1 MITLYKEYSIGV
13 KKLSDAELNR
23 ENSPSGQ
30 THIGLSEKVLTYLP
44 NTPEQQEG
52 ILVVNQSCSFV
63 ECAFSKIG
71 NKRSTKIDSQT
82 NTPVKSVV
90 KQIRNIASNDK
101 VDWYLVW
108 FALENQTPVF
118 WLLNNNSEDYSGLED
133 IFENS
138 QSLSV
143 YTASKEEY
151 FRLLTKIRSFKKLLA
166 IIDSKYDTS
175 HENRLI
181 AISKEHRTFVH
192 LCLDYFRMIGELDKM
207 LPYFNTKEANV
218 PVSVKKDGAYKLQ
231 NMFMF
236 ADITEINTRNSTD
249 NGRRWYTDP
258 FFVDGRELYL
268 YVDWFPGKD
277 SKGKDT
283 QLMVPDFVKFVSDCF
298 GKKYVY
304 RNAQG
309 THEMWEINNPESFET
324 IQNVNGEETSD
335 YVNFK
340 HLLEYFCAHLQYVVT
355 DDKTVKGYEEY
366 LEPFIKNDSFRRSG
380 QGYKRGKIQ
389 KQIEQWENYSVG
401 KICIAVHGQGAKSNA
416 SYLHWNRT
424 GHNVLANWNGD
435 AIISLKLVDYLE
447 SSKER
452 ITKDTMSLDDLGLY
466 DGQEPNENLKKFYDA
481 FVDLLKSDPTMPMEE
496 DDEQVQEFGDFIPRQ
511 IIFYGAP
518 GTGKSH
524 TIKKEE
530 DGGKIT
536 CIRTTFHPDSD
547 YATFVGCYKPHKI
560 KGSSNNL
567 TYEFV
572 EQAFLEAYKQAWMN
586 PKEEIALV
594 IEEINRGNCAQVF
607 GDIFQLL
614 DRSDDGWSTY
624 PIKADTDIAE
634 HLEELQISGYTATM
648 NKRFGLDKEGNDRYP
663 DRNWFGFMALPPNMS
678 ILATMNTSDQSL
690 FPIDSAFKR
699 RWDWKYIKIKP
710 GKNENGEKL
719 DWNIQIE
726 GANGEP
732 VKIIKEETKLPWW
745 DFIQKV
751 NEIIASMTSSA
762 DKQLGYFFCKPSK
775 KANETDEKP
784 TIITA
789 DTLVGKVIFYLWNDV
804 FKDYGF
810 EDASLFTYQEEKDG
824 KKMDKDLAFADFYD
838 EEGEQVNTVRLVDF
852 LKKIMKW
859 QNNNTENS

>member
-1 MITLYKEYSIGV
+1 M
-13 KKLSDAELNR
+13 
-23 ENSPSGQ
+23 
-30 THIGLSEKVLTYLP
+30 
-44 NTPEQQEG
+44 
-52 ILVVNQSCSFV
+52 
-63 ECAFSKIG
+63 
-71 NKRSTKIDSQT
+71 
-82 NTPVKSVV
+82 
-90 KQIRNIASNDK
+90 
-101 VDWYLVW
+101 
-108 FALENQTPVF
+108 
-118 WLLNNNSEDYSGLED
+118 
-133 IFENS
+133 
-138 QSLSV
+138 
-143 YTASKEEY
+143 
-151 FRLLTKIRSFKKLLA
+151 
-166 IIDSKYDTS
+166 
-175 HENRLI
+175 
-181 AISKEHRTFVH
+181 VH
-192 LCLDYFRMIGELDKM
+192 
-207 LPYFNTKEANV
+207 
-218 PVSVKKDGAYKLQ
+218 
-231 NMFMF
+231 
-236 ADITEINTRNSTD
+236 
-249 NGRRWYTDP
+249 P
-258 FFVDGRELYL
+258 FFVEGRELYL

-324 IQNVNGEETSD
+324 IQNVNGEETFD

-355 DDKTVKGYEEY
+355 GDETVKGYEEY
-366 LEPFIKNDSFRRSG
+366 LKPFVENGTFKKSG
-380 QGYKRGKIQ
+380 QGYKGDNIQ
-389 KQIEQWENYSVG
+389 KQIEPWEQYSAG
-401 KICIAVHGQGAKSNA
+401 RICIAVHGQGPKGNA
-416 SYLHWNRT
+416 AYLHWDST

-435 AIISLKLVDYLE
+435 TIISLKLVEYLE
-447 SSKER
+447 PSKER
-452 ITKDTMSLDDLGLY
+452 ITKDVVSLDELGLY
-466 DGQEPNENLKKFYDA
+466 DGQEPNENLRKFYDA
-481 FVDLLKSDPTMPMEE
+481 FVELLKNDSTMPLEE
-496 DDEQVQEFGDFIPRQ
+496 GEDKPLEFGDFTPRQ
-511 IIFYGAP
+511 IIYYGAP

-530 DGGKIT
+530 DEGKIT

-634 HLEELQISGYTATM
+634 HLKGLRIQGYSASM
-648 NKRFGLDKEGNDRYP
+648 NKRFGLDKEGKDRYP
-663 DRNWFGFMALPPNMS
+663 DRDWFGFMALPPNMS

-732 VKIIKEETKLPWW
+732 VKIIGESTKLSWW
-745 DFIQKV
+745 KFIQKV
-751 NEIIASMTSSA
+751 NIIIASMTSSA

-775 KANETDEKP
+775 KSNETDEKP

-824 KKMDKDLAFADFYD
+824 KKMEKDLAFADFYD

-852 LKKIMKW
+852 LRKIMDW

>member
-1 MITLYKEYSIGV
+1 M
-13 KKLSDAELNR
+13 
-23 ENSPSGQ
+23 
-30 THIGLSEKVLTYLP
+30 
-44 NTPEQQEG
+44 
-52 ILVVNQSCSFV
+52 
-63 ECAFSKIG
+63 
-71 NKRSTKIDSQT
+71 
-82 NTPVKSVV
+82 
-90 KQIRNIASNDK
+90 
-101 VDWYLVW
+101 
-108 FALENQTPVF
+108 
-118 WLLNNNSEDYSGLED
+118 
-133 IFENS
+133 
-138 QSLSV
+138 
-143 YTASKEEY
+143 
-151 FRLLTKIRSFKKLLA
+151 
-166 IIDSKYDTS
+166 
-175 HENRLI
+175 
-181 AISKEHRTFVH
+181 H

-466 DGQEPNENLKKFYDA
+466 DGLEPNENLKKFYDA

-496 DDEQVQEFGDFIPRQ
+496 DDEQVLEFGDFIPRQ
-511 IIFYGAP
+511 IIYYGAP

-530 DGGKIT
+530 DEGKIT

-547 YATFVGCYKPHKI
+547 YATFVGCYKPHKV
-560 KGSSNNL
+560 KGTKDL

-634 HLEELQISGYTATM
+634 HLKELHIPGYAATM
-648 NKRFGLDKEGNDRYP
+648 KLRFGLDKEENDRYP
-663 DRNWFGFMALPPNMS
+663 DRDWFGFMALPPNMS

-699 RWDWKYIKIKP
+699 RWDWKYIKIKK
-710 GKNENGEKL
+710 GKDKNGKEL
-719 DWNIQIE
+719 GWNIQIE
-726 GANGEP
+726 DANGEP

-745 DFIQKV
+745 NFIQRV

-810 EDASLFTYQEEKDG
+810 EDASLFTYQEEKNG
-824 KKMDKDLAFADFYD
+824 KKTEKDLAFADFYD
-838 EEGEQVNTVRLVDF
+838 EEGELVNTERLVDF
-852 LKKIMKW
+852 LRKIMDW
-859 QNNNTENS
+859 QNNNTEN

>member
-1 MITLYKEYSIGV
+1 M
-13 KKLSDAELNR
+13 
-23 ENSPSGQ
+23 
-30 THIGLSEKVLTYLP
+30 
-44 NTPEQQEG
+44 
-52 ILVVNQSCSFV
+52 
-63 ECAFSKIG
+63 
-71 NKRSTKIDSQT
+71 
-82 NTPVKSVV
+82 
-90 KQIRNIASNDK
+90 
-101 VDWYLVW
+101 
-108 FALENQTPVF
+108 
-118 WLLNNNSEDYSGLED
+118 
-133 IFENS
+133 
-138 QSLSV
+138 
-143 YTASKEEY
+143 
-151 FRLLTKIRSFKKLLA
+151 
-166 IIDSKYDTS
+166 
-175 HENRLI
+175 
-181 AISKEHRTFVH
+181 
-192 LCLDYFRMIGELDKM
+192 
-207 LPYFNTKEANV
+207 
-218 PVSVKKDGAYKLQ
+218 
-231 NMFMF
+231 
-236 ADITEINTRNSTD
+236 
-249 NGRRWYTDP
+249 
-258 FFVDGRELYL
+258 
-268 YVDWFPGKD
+268 
-277 SKGKDT
+277 
-283 QLMVPDFVKFVSDCF
+283 
-298 GKKYVY
+298 
-304 RNAQG
+304 
-309 THEMWEINNPESFET
+309 
-324 IQNVNGEETSD
+324 
-335 YVNFK
+335 
-340 HLLEYFCAHLQYVVT
+340 
-355 DDKTVKGYEEY
+355 
-366 LEPFIKNDSFRRSG
+366 
-380 QGYKRGKIQ
+380 
-389 KQIEQWENYSVG
+389 
-401 KICIAVHGQGAKSNA
+401 
-416 SYLHWNRT
+416 
-424 GHNVLANWNGD
+424 LANWNGD

-447 SSKER
+447 PSKER

-496 DDEQVQEFGDFIPRQ
+496 DEEKALEFGDFIPRQ

-530 DGGKIT
+530 DEGKIT
-536 CIRTTFHPDSD
+536 CFRTTFHPDSD

-560 KGSSNNL
+560 KGTNDL

-634 HLEELQISGYTATM
+634 HLEELHISGYAATM
-648 NKRFGLDKEGNDRYP
+648 KLRFGLDKEGNDRYP
-663 DRNWFGFMALPPNMS
+663 DRDWFGFMALPPNMS

-710 GKNENGEKL
+710 GKDKDGKKL

-726 GANGEP
+726 GVNGEP

-852 LKKIMKW
+852 LDKIMKW
-859 QNNNTENS
+859 QNNNTEN

>member
-1 MITLYKEYSIGV
+1 MI
-13 KKLSDAELNR
+13 
-23 ENSPSGQ
+23 
-30 THIGLSEKVLTYLP
+30 
-44 NTPEQQEG
+44 
-52 ILVVNQSCSFV
+52 
-63 ECAFSKIG
+63 
-71 NKRSTKIDSQT
+71 
-82 NTPVKSVV
+82 SVYFLL
-90 KQIRNIASNDK
+90 D
-101 VDWYLVW
+101 
-108 FALENQTPVF
+108 

-466 DGQEPNENLKKFYDA
+466 DGLEPNENLKKFYDA

-496 DDEQVQEFGDFIPRQ
+496 DDEQVLEFGDFIPRQ

-530 DGGKIT
+530 DEGKIT

-560 KGSSNNL
+560 KGTKDL

-634 HLEELQISGYTATM
+634 HLKELRIPGYAATM
-648 NKRFGLDKEGNDRYP
+648 NQRFGLDKEGNDRYP
-663 DRNWFGFMALPPNMS
+663 DRDWFGFMALPPNMS

-699 RWDWKYIKIKP
+699 RWDWKYIKIKK
-710 GKNENGEKL
+710 GKDKNGKEL
-719 DWNIQIE
+719 GWNIQIE
-726 GANGEP
+726 DANGEP

-745 DFIQKV
+745 NFIQRV

-810 EDASLFTYQEEKDG
+810 EDASLFTYQEEKEG

-838 EEGEQVNTVRLVDF
+838 EEGELVNTERLVDF
-852 LKKIMKW
+852 LRKIMDW
-859 QNNNTENS
+859 QNNNTEN

>member
-23 ENSPSGQ
+23 DNSPSGQ

-44 NTPEQQEG
+44 NTPVQQDG

-82 NTPVKSVV
+82 STPVKSVV
-90 KQIRNIASNDK
+90 KQIRNIASNAN
-101 VDWYLVW
+101 VGWYLVW

-118 WLLNNNSEDYSGLED
+118 WLLNEKSEDYLGLED

-166 IIDSKYDTS
+166 IIDSTYDTS

-192 LCLDYFRMIGELDKM
+192 LCLDYFRMMGELDKM
-207 LPYFNTKEANV
+207 LPYFNTKESNV
-218 PVSVKKDGAYKLQ
+218 PVSIKKDGAYKLQ

-258 FFVDGRELYL
+258 FFVDGREMYL

-355 DDKTVKGYEEY
+355 GDKTVKGYEEY

-380 QGYKRGKIQ
+380 QGYNRGKIQ
-389 KQIEQWENYSVG
+389 KQIEQWENYSAG

-435 AIISLKLVDYLE
+435 AIISLKLVEYLE
-447 SSKER
+447 PSKER
-452 ITKDTMSLDDLGLY
+452 ITKDVVSLDDLGLY
-466 DGQEPNENLKKFYDA
+466 DGQEPNENLRKFYDA
-481 FVDLLKSDPTMPMEE
+481 FVELLKNDSTMPLEE
-496 DDEQVQEFGDFIPRQ
+496 PEDGPLEFGDFTPRQ
-511 IIFYGAP
+511 IIYYGAP

-530 DGGKIT
+530 DEGKIT

-560 KGSSNNL
+560 KGTSNNL

-586 PKEEIALV
+586 PKKEIALV

-614 DRSDDGWSTY
+614 DRSGDGWSTY

-648 NKRFGLDKEGNDRYP
+648 NQRFGLDKEGYEKYP
-663 DRNWFGFMALPPNMS
+663 DRDWFGFMALPPNMS

-732 VKIIKEETKLPWW
+732 VKIIGEETQLSWW
-745 DFIQKV
+745 SFIQKV

-762 DKQLGYFFCKPSK
+762 DKQLGYFFCKPIK
-775 KANETDEKP
+775 KTDEADERP

-789 DTLVGKVIFYLWNDV
+789 DVLVGKVIFYLWNDV

-810 EDASLFTYQEEKDG
+810 EDASLFTYQEEAKG
-824 KKMDKDLAFADFYD
+824 KKMERDLAFADFYD
-838 EEGEQVNTVRLVDF
+838 EEGDKVNTERLVDF
-852 LKKIMKW
+852 LKRVMNW
-859 QNNNTENS
+859 QNNKSENE

>member
-1 MITLYKEYSIGV
+1 M
-13 KKLSDAELNR
+13 
-23 ENSPSGQ
+23 
-30 THIGLSEKVLTYLP
+30 
-44 NTPEQQEG
+44 
-52 ILVVNQSCSFV
+52 
-63 ECAFSKIG
+63 
-71 NKRSTKIDSQT
+71 
-82 NTPVKSVV
+82 
-90 KQIRNIASNDK
+90 
-101 VDWYLVW
+101 
-108 FALENQTPVF
+108 
-118 WLLNNNSEDYSGLED
+118 
-133 IFENS
+133 
-138 QSLSV
+138 
-143 YTASKEEY
+143 
-151 FRLLTKIRSFKKLLA
+151 LA

-192 LCLDYFRMIGELDKM
+192 LCLDYFRMMGELDRM
-207 LPYFNTKEANV
+207 LPYFNTTESNV
-218 PVSVKKDGAYKLQ
+218 PITIKKDGEYKLQ
-231 NMFMF
+231 NIFMF
-236 ADITEINTRNSTD
+236 TDISEINTRNSTD

-258 FFVDGRELYL
+258 FIVDGRELYL

-355 DDKTVKGYEEY
+355 GDKTVKGYEEY

-380 QGYKRGKIQ
+380 QGYNRGKIQ
-389 KQIEQWENYSVG
+389 KQIEQWENYSAG

-435 AIISLKLVDYLE
+435 AIISLKLVEYLE
-447 SSKER
+447 PSKER
-452 ITKDTMSLDDLGLY
+452 ITKDTMSLDELGLY

-481 FVDLLKSDPTMPMEE
+481 FVDLLTNDSTMPLEE
-496 DDEQVQEFGDFIPRQ
+496 PEDGPLEFGDFSPRQ
-511 IIFYGAP
+511 IIYYGAP

-530 DGGKIT
+530 DEGKIT

-560 KGSSNNL
+560 KDSQCL

-572 EQAFLEAYKQAWMN
+572 EQAFLETYKQAWMN
-586 PKEEIALV
+586 PEKEIALV

-634 HLEELQISGYTATM
+634 HLKELRIPGYAASM
-648 NKRFGLDKEGNDRYP
+648 NKRFGLDKEGKDRYL
-663 DRNWFGFMALPPNMS
+663 DRDWFGFMALPPNMS

-699 RWDWKYIKIKP
+699 RWDWKYIKIKK
-710 GKNENGEKL
+710 GKKENGEEL
-719 DWNIQIE
+719 GWNIQIKD
-726 GANGEP
+726 ANGEP
-732 VKIIKEETKLPWW
+732 VKIIDENTTLSWW
-745 DFIQKV
+745 NFIQKV

-762 DKQLGYFFCKPSK
+762 DKQLGYFFCKPSE

-784 TIITA
+784 AIITA

-810 EDASLFTYQEEKDG
+810 EDASLFTYQEEKNG
-824 KKMDKDLAFADFYD
+824 KKTEKDLAFADFYD

-852 LKKIMKW
+852 LNRIMKW
-859 QNNNTENS
+859 QNNNLISATL

>member
-1 MITLYKEYSIGV
+1 M
-13 KKLSDAELNR
+13 
-23 ENSPSGQ
+23 
-30 THIGLSEKVLTYLP
+30 
-44 NTPEQQEG
+44 
-52 ILVVNQSCSFV
+52 
-63 ECAFSKIG
+63 
-71 NKRSTKIDSQT
+71 
-82 NTPVKSVV
+82 
-90 KQIRNIASNDK
+90 
-101 VDWYLVW
+101 W

-118 WLLNNNSEDYSGLED
+118 WLLNNKSEDYSGLED

-192 LCLDYFRMIGELDKM
+192 LCLDYFRMMGELDRM
-207 LPYFNTKEANV
+207 LPYFNTTESNV
-218 PVSVKKDGAYKLQ
+218 PITIKKDGEYKLQ
-231 NMFMF
+231 NIFMF
-236 ADITEINTRNSTD
+236 TDISEINTRNSTD

-258 FFVDGRELYL
+258 FIVDGRELYL

-277 SKGKDT
+277 SKGKNT
-283 QLMVPDFVKFVSDCF
+283 QLMIPDFVKFVSDCF

-309 THEMWEINNPESFET
+309 THEMWENNNPESFVT
-324 IQNVNGEETSD
+324 TQFVNSEETSD
-335 YVNFK
+335 YINFK

-355 DDKTVKGYEEY
+355 GHETVKGYEEY
-366 LEPFIKNDSFRRSG
+366 LKPFIKNDSFRKSG
-380 QGYKRGKIQ
+380 QGYKGDNIQ
-389 KQIEQWENYSVG
+389 KQIEPWEKYSAG
-401 KICIAVHGQGAKSNA
+401 KICIAVHGQGPKGNA
-416 SYLHWNRT
+416 AYLHWNRT

-435 AIISLKLVDYLE
+435 AIISLRLAEYQE

-452 ITKDTMSLDDLGLY
+452 ITKDTMSLDELGLY

-481 FVDLLKSDPTMPMEE
+481 FVELLKNDPTMPMEE
-496 DDEQVQEFGDFIPRQ
+496 PEDSPLEFGDFTPRQ
-511 IIFYGAP
+511 IIYYGAP

-530 DGGKIT
+530 DEGKIT

-560 KGSSNNL
+560 KDSQCL

-586 PKEEIALV
+586 PKKEIALV

-634 HLEELQISGYTATM
+634 HLKELRIQGYSASM
-648 NKRFGLDKEGNDRYP
+648 NKRFGLDKEGKDRYP
-663 DRNWFGFMALPPNMS
+663 DRDWFGFMALPPNMS

-699 RWDWKYIKIKP
+699 RWDWKYIKIKK
-710 GKNENGEKL
+710 GKKENGEEL
-719 DWNIQIE
+719 GWNIQIKD
-726 GANGEP
+726 ANGEP
-732 VKIIKEETKLPWW
+732 VKIIDENTTLPWW
-745 DFIQKV
+745 NFIQKV

-762 DKQLGYFFCKPSK
+762 DKQLGYFFCKPSE

-810 EDASLFTYQEEKDG
+810 EDASLFTYQEEKNG
-824 KKMDKDLAFADFYD
+824 KKTEKDLAFADFYD

-852 LKKIMKW
+852 LNRIMKW
-859 QNNNTENS
+859 QNNNTENE

>member
-1 MITLYKEYSIGV
+1 
-13 KKLSDAELNR
+13 
-23 ENSPSGQ
+23 
-30 THIGLSEKVLTYLP
+30 
-44 NTPEQQEG
+44 
-52 ILVVNQSCSFV
+52 
-63 ECAFSKIG
+63 
-71 NKRSTKIDSQT
+71 
-82 NTPVKSVV
+82 
-90 KQIRNIASNDK
+90 
-101 VDWYLVW
+101 
-108 FALENQTPVF
+108 
-118 WLLNNNSEDYSGLED
+118 
-133 IFENS
+133 
-138 QSLSV
+138 
-143 YTASKEEY
+143 
-151 FRLLTKIRSFKKLLA
+151 
-166 IIDSKYDTS
+166 
-175 HENRLI
+175 
-181 AISKEHRTFVH
+181 
-192 LCLDYFRMIGELDKM
+192 
-207 LPYFNTKEANV
+207 
-218 PVSVKKDGAYKLQ
+218 
-231 NMFMF
+231 MFMF

-258 FFVDGRELYL
+258 FFVDGREMYL

-335 YVNFK
+335 YINFK

-355 DDKTVKGYEEY
+355 GDETVKGYEEY
-366 LEPFIKNDSFRRSG
+366 LKPFIKNNSFRKSG
-380 QGYKRGKIQ
+380 QGYKGDNIQ
-389 KQIEQWENYSVG
+389 KQIEPWEQYSAG
-401 KICIAVHGQGAKSNA
+401 RICIAVHGQGPKGNA
-416 SYLHWNRT
+416 AYLHWDST

-435 AIISLKLVDYLE
+435 TIISLKLVEYFE
-447 SSKER
+447 PSKER
-452 ITKDTMSLDDLGLY
+452 ITKDTMSLDELGLY

-481 FVDLLKSDPTMPMEE
+481 FVELLKNDSTMPLEE
-496 DDEQVQEFGDFIPRQ
+496 DEDSPLEFGDFTPRQ
-511 IIFYGAP
+511 IIYYGAP

-530 DGGKIT
+530 DEGKIT

-560 KGSSNNL
+560 NGTKDL

-634 HLEELQISGYTATM
+634 HLEELHIPGYAATM
-648 NKRFGLDKEGNDRYP
+648 NQRFGLDKEGNDRYP

-726 GANGEP
+726 DANGEP
-732 VKIIKEETKLPWW
+732 VKIIGESTKLPWW
-745 DFIQKV
+745 EFIQKV
-751 NEIIASMTSSA
+751 NVIIASMTSSA

-810 EDASLFTYQEEKDG
+810 EDASLFTYQKDVEG
-824 KKMDKDLAFADFYD
+824 KNMERDLAFADFYD
-838 EEGEQVNTVRLVDF
+838 EEGEKVNTERLVDF
-852 LKKIMKW
+852 LQRVMNW
-859 QNNNTENS
+859 QNNKSENE

>member
-23 ENSPSGQ
+23 DNSPSGQ

-118 WLLNNNSEDYSGLED
+118 WLLNNKSEDYSGLED
-133 IFENS
+133 IFGNS

-166 IIDSKYDTS
+166 IIDSTYDTS

-192 LCLDYFRMIGELDKM
+192 LCLDYFRMMGELDKM
-207 LPYFNTKEANV
+207 LPYFNTKESNV
-218 PVSVKKDGAYKLQ
+218 PVSIKKDGAYKLQ

-236 ADITEINTRNSTD
+236 ADITEINTRNSTN

-324 IQNVNGEETSD
+324 IQNVNGEE
-335 YVNFK
+335 
-340 HLLEYFCAHLQYVVT
+340 
-355 DDKTVKGYEEY
+355 EEG
-366 LEPFIKNDSFRRSG
+366 EEKP
-380 QGYKRGKIQ
+380 
-389 KQIEQWENYSVG
+389 
-401 KICIAVHGQGAKSNA
+401 
-416 SYLHWNRT
+416 
-424 GHNVLANWNGD
+424 
-435 AIISLKLVDYLE
+435 LK
-447 SSKER
+447 
-452 ITKDTMSLDDLGLY
+452 
-466 DGQEPNENLKKFYDA
+466 
-481 FVDLLKSDPTMPMEE
+481 
-496 DDEQVQEFGDFIPRQ
+496 FGDFIPRQ
-511 IIFYGAP
+511 IIYYGAP

-530 DGGKIT
+530 DEGKIT

-560 KGSSNNL
+560 DGTKDL

-634 HLEELQISGYTATM
+634 HLKELHIPGYAATM
-648 NKRFGLDKEGNDRYP
+648 KLRFGLDKEGNDRYP
-663 DRNWFGFMALPPNMS
+663 DRDWFGFMALPPNMS

-699 RWDWKYIKIKP
+699 RWDWKYIKIKK
-710 GKNENGEKL
+710 GKDKNGKEL
-719 DWNIQIE
+719 GWNVQIE
-726 GANGEP
+726 DANGEP

-745 DFIQKV
+745 NFIQKV

-810 EDASLFTYQEEKDG
+810 EDASLFTYQEEKNG
-824 KKMDKDLAFADFYD
+824 KKTEKDLAFADFYD
-838 EEGEQVNTVRLVDF
+838 EEGELVNTERLVDF
-852 LKKIMKW
+852 LKKIMDW
-859 QNNNTENS
+859 QNNNTENE

>member
-23 ENSPSGQ
+23 DNSPSGQ

-118 WLLNNNSEDYSGLED
+118 WLLNNKSEDYSGLED
-133 IFENS
+133 IFGNS

-166 IIDSKYDTS
+166 IIDSTYDTS

-192 LCLDYFRMIGELDKM
+192 LCLDYFRMMGELDKM
-207 LPYFNTKEANV
+207 LPYFNTKESNV
-218 PVSVKKDGAYKLQ
+218 PVSIKKDGAYKLQ

-236 ADITEINTRNSTD
+236 ADIAEINTRNSTN

-324 IQNVNGEETSD
+324 IQNVNGEE
-335 YVNFK
+335 
-340 HLLEYFCAHLQYVVT
+340 
-355 DDKTVKGYEEY
+355 EEG
-366 LEPFIKNDSFRRSG
+366 EEKP
-380 QGYKRGKIQ
+380 
-389 KQIEQWENYSVG
+389 
-401 KICIAVHGQGAKSNA
+401 
-416 SYLHWNRT
+416 
-424 GHNVLANWNGD
+424 
-435 AIISLKLVDYLE
+435 LK
-447 SSKER
+447 
-452 ITKDTMSLDDLGLY
+452 
-466 DGQEPNENLKKFYDA
+466 
-481 FVDLLKSDPTMPMEE
+481 
-496 DDEQVQEFGDFIPRQ
+496 FGDFTPRQ
-511 IIFYGAP
+511 IIYYGAP

-530 DGGKIT
+530 DEGKIT

-560 KGSSNNL
+560 EGTKDL

-634 HLEELQISGYTATM
+634 HLKELHIPRYAVTM
-648 NKRFGLDKEGNDRYP
+648 KLRFGLDKEGNDRYP
-663 DRNWFGFMALPPNMS
+663 DRDWFGFMALPPNMS

-699 RWDWKYIKIKP
+699 RWDWKYIKIKK
-710 GKNENGEKL
+710 GKDKNGKEL
-719 DWNIQIE
+719 GWNIQIE
-726 GANGEP
+726 DANGEP

-745 DFIQKV
+745 NFIQKV

-810 EDASLFTYQEEKDG
+810 EDASLFTYQEEKNG
-824 KKMDKDLAFADFYD
+824 KKTEKDLAFADFYD
-838 EEGEQVNTVRLVDF
+838 EEGELVNTERLVEF
-852 LKKIMKW
+852 LRKIMKW
-859 QNNNTENS
+859 QNNNTEN